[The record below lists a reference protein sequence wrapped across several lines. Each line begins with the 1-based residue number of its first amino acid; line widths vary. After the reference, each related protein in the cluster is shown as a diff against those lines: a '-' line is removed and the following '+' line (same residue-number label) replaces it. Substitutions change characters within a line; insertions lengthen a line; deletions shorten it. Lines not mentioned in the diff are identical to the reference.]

1 MVKVFVGAVFAV
13 LLAVPGFAQEDFPRI
28 EMSFGYANIGF
39 PCCKTL
45 RTTGLTGDSE
55 RHHGFAST
63 QSLNLTRVFGLEN
76 YFGYYSAGSS
86 VSLLANMVGGKITA
100 RTERAVPYFA
110 AGLGV
115 GYLTD
120 ETSFGTSSFA
130 TKWGGGVDIKVNDSV
145 AWKVDL
151 SRMSFKLG
159 QLTVDGGNWH
169 SGWNLATGIVFN
181 ISQ

>member
-1 MVKVFVGAVFAV
+1 MVRVFAAAVFML
-13 LLAVPGFAQEDFPRI
+13 LLAFPALAQEDFPRI

-39 PCCKTL
+39 PCC
-45 RTTGLTGDSE
+45 RTQTGESE
-55 RHHGFAST
+55 RNHGFAST

-76 YFGYYSAGSS
+76 YFGYYSLGNR
-86 VSLLANMVGGKITA
+86 VSLLANMVGGKITF
-100 RTERAVPYFA
+100 RSDRAVPYFA

-120 ETSFGTSSFA
+120 EQTFGSSSFGT
-130 TKWGGGVDIKVNDSV
+130 KWGPGVDVRINESV
-145 AWKVDL
+145 GLKIDL

-159 QLTVDGGNWH
+159 GSWH
-169 SGWNLATGIVFN
+169 GGWNLATGIVFN